1 MNNFPLRQTLY
12 RRAEYR
18 KGVKTRIYL
27 GLFIVICVTNLL
39 YNLFH

>member
-18 KGVKTRIYL
+18 KGVLTRIYL
-27 GLFIVICVTNLL
+27 ALFIVICVANLL
-39 YNLFH
+39 YNLFA